1 MKRSDDKFFVSK
13 IKNRLISTLILSL
26 SLTLAACH
34 YYPVAADDFSVL
46 DNDVLSDLVRNS
58 HGSGNQTGGSYGVNG
73 PGRLDKSKLELLV
86 KNLFAEQ
93 ELIKI
98 ETTFVT
104 NGGACLTGQ
113 VQKELRCNFIRKWRL
128 KNIGAPFDTS
138 NWSDPAAKIDIR
150 FMFDDHGK
158 MRNLTLE
165 IIDANQYKIIRG

>member
-1 MKRSDDKFFVSK
+1 MLDKLLLFLSRDVPAVRFGVCKGITAQQFQFEIFSIIGVMHIRRSDDKFFVSK
-13 IKNRLISTLILSL
+13 IENRLISTLILSL

-113 VQKELRCNFIRKWRL
+113 V
-128 KNIGAPFDTS
+128 
-138 NWSDPAAKIDIR
+138 
-150 FMFDDHGK
+150 
-158 MRNLTLE
+158 
-165 IIDANQYKIIRG
+165 